1 MNDKSEIELIQVL
14 ETIHKNFKSIFSFS
28 IIVSFIIFGLT
39 FLLNDRYTSNATLM
53 LTGDNEENQSSSIMG
68 SLSKVASISGINTG
82 ITQGNKIYFATETF
96 KSRDFFKQL
105 VEDNLILVY
114 LKYPSK
120 FNDDNDELKKQD
132 LNVSL
137 LDVYKHIYLEDFSA
151 SIDDDTGFVRIE
163 FTHQSPVFAYEFL
176 SLIISKINQVAKN
189 KELEKSERSLVYL
202 QEKASSSN
210 QRNIKESISYL
221 IEQQLKKQMLAN
233 IDENY
238 LLTPIDSPFIPR
250 EKSFP
255 ARFIILI
262 VSFIFLVILSSIY
275 FVISFNYKNQQ

>member
-1 MNDKSEIELIQVL
+1 MNDKNEIELIQVV
-14 ETIHKNFKSIFSFS
+14 EIIHKNFKSIFSFS
-28 IIVSFIIFGLT
+28 VIVSLIIFGLT

-53 LTGDNEENQSSSIMG
+53 LTGGNEENQSSSIMG
-68 SLSKVASISGINTG
+68 SLSKVANISGINLG
-82 ITQGNKIYFATETF
+82 GTQSNQIYFATETF

-210 QRNIKESISYL
+210 QQNIKQSISYL

-275 FVISFNYKNQQ
+275 FVFSFNYKKQQ